1 MMLLPRP
8 EPCESRAW
16 QHSLVILINLY
27 SWAMTSKDSKKA
39 TEGKGRPTP
48 KRKDAVRKVSS
59 LAPVVTK
66 DQKRAAKLQARA
78 DRGAAR
84 AAYLRGDESAL
95 PLRDRGASRKYVRNL
110 VDSRRS
116 TGEYFLPIIFVVL
129 VLTLIPLPA
138 VQIGAIA
145 LMYAMLLVAVV
156 DGIFLAKKIKRSV
169 AVKFPGTP
177 TKGLGMYAW
186 LRSTQMRRLR
196 APHPQVK
203 IGDKVN

>member
-1 MMLLPRP
+1 
-8 EPCESRAW
+8 
-16 QHSLVILINLY
+16 
-27 SWAMTSKDSKKA
+27 MTTNDGKGTTS
-39 TEGKGRPTP
+39 EGKGRPTP
-48 KRKDAVRKVSS
+48 TRKEAESKRKVSS

-66 DQKRAAKLQARA
+66 DQKRASKALARQSRVA
-78 DRGAAR
+78 QR

-95 PLRDRGASRKYVRNL
+95 PARDRGPARRYVRNF

-129 VLTLIPLPA
+129 VLTLIPVPA
-138 VQIGAIA
+138 VQIGAVA
-145 LMYAMLLVAVV
+145 LMYAVLVLAVI
-156 DGIFLAKKIKRSV
+156 DGFFLSRKIRK
-169 AVKFPGTP
+169 AIAIKFPGTS

-203 IGDKVN
+203 VGESID

>member
-1 MMLLPRP
+1 
-8 EPCESRAW
+8 
-16 QHSLVILINLY
+16 
-27 SWAMTSKDSKKA
+27 MT
-39 TEGKGRPTP
+39 THEGKGRPTP
-48 KRKDAVRKVSS
+48 KRKDAESKRKVSS
-59 LAPVVTK
+59 LSPIVTK
-66 DQKRAAKLQARA
+66 DQKKAAKIQARQ
-78 DRGAAR
+78 DRVASR

-95 PLRDRGASRKYVRNL
+95 PVRDRGPVRKYVRNY

-145 LMYAMLLVAVV
+145 LMYAVLLLAVV
-156 DGIFLAKKIKRSV
+156 DGIFLSRKIRKSV
-169 AVKFPGTP
+169 QAKFPGAE

-203 IGDKVN
+203 IGDSIN